1 MKKVF
6 IIIKV
11 FCTLFIHAQNNLVIN
26 PSFETY
32 TTCPNSGSQMYLAI
46 NWWAVM
52 NTPDYLNSCATL
64 TTQISVPYNFFGH
77 QHPASGQAYGGFFN
91 WLPKTGTEYREYL
104 RSQLTQSLIVGIKY
118 YLSVKFSISENWGE
132 DITGNSFPKYLPS
145 NKMGLKFTTKPVFVG
160 TNTVSA
166 NLTNNFAHLYSQ
178 AIISDTTHWTTI
190 QGSFIADSNYS
201 YLMIGNFFENAQ
213 TNILVREG
221 TGYSSYYYVDDV
233 IVSTDSTII
242 DYTLGMAESSY
253 TNKLMLYPNPAKD
266 NLNLVFDNKQN
277 DKNNKA
283 FFYNLLG
290 ELIYQKPITETNT
303 EIDISFLKRGLYYV
317 KVQNAVAKVL
327 VE

>member
-1 MKKVF
+1 M
-6 IIIKV
+6 
-11 FCTLFIHAQNNLVIN
+11 
-26 PSFETY
+26 
-32 TTCPNSGSQMYLAI
+32 
-46 NWWAVM
+46 
-52 NTPDYLNSCATL
+52 
-64 TTQISVPYNFFGH
+64 
-77 QHPASGQAYGGFFN
+77 
-91 WLPKTGTEYREYL
+91 PKTGTEYREYL

-266 NLNLVFDNKQN
+266 KLTLVFENKQN
-277 DKNNKA
+277 TKNNQA
-283 FFYNLLG
+283 LFYNLLG
-290 ELIYQKPITETNT
+290 ELIYEKPITETNT